1 MLTEI
6 DLCHAC
12 SCEEIEDGNA
22 PGREGQHQLAREEL
36 SAAVAA
42 ASKRAT
48 DGAGA
53 AAGAAAAVAAV
64 VGSPSSTAP
73 AAHSV
78 LSTGNEQQRELQSAL
93 AQERESLATAKG
105 ALSEVEAALVAERQT
120 LGEAEAALAA
130 EKQTLGEAQAAL
142 AAEKQTLGEA
152 EGAVTS
158 AEEDAAAP
166 PRARPVLLAQ
176 LHRPPLR
183 ALSAP
188 CALTVCLVP
197 RRWRKRASDARRH
210 ARRRLYQVATTA
222 PCGRC
227 RPPSRMMLTTAR
239 GKLLRQIGTSGA
251 CCAMAA
257 AALSRSPRATL
268 PGPACLPNVVLTA
281 EPVRRWLRS

>member
-1 MLTEI
+1 
-6 DLCHAC
+6 
-12 SCEEIEDGNA
+12 
-22 PGREGQHQLAREEL
+22 
-36 SAAVAA
+36 
-42 ASKRAT
+42 
-48 DGAGA
+48 
-53 AAGAAAAVAAV
+53 
-64 VGSPSSTAP
+64 
-73 AAHSV
+73 
-78 LSTGNEQQRELQSAL
+78 
-93 AQERESLATAKG
+93 
-105 ALSEVEAALVAERQT
+105 VEAALSAERQT
-120 LGEAEAALAA
+120 LGEVEAALAA